1 MVLGGEVG
9 LLLGAVVLSILK
21 INAMSVEKEAIM
33 LGTAIAIAGD
43 AGAVQDPGRGQ
54 ETGGQGH
61 EAGRGPGHET
71 GLGAALI
78 LAQGAGVMIPRTRIA
93 TNFA

>member
-9 LLLGAVVLSILK
+9 LLLGGVVLSILK

-43 AGAVQDPGRGQ
+43 AGMA
-54 ETGGQGH
+54 
-61 EAGRGPGHET
+61 
-71 GLGAALI
+71 
-78 LAQGAGVMIPRTRIA
+78 
-93 TNFA
+93 